1 METLSQYLERVM
13 RQKGLTP
20 KEVARKCGLTN
31 SYIGRI
37 SKGQGGNLSVDTIV
51 KLAFGLNVDPHEI
64 FTAASGIPVKGSG
77 VDPLLIL
84 DLMQRVISDP
94 KGMDLLREWL
104 EIPANKQKSLF
115 DFISFLNEKPKKKRK
130 QKKSLL

>member
-37 SKGQGGNLSVDTIV
+37 TKGQGGNLSVDTIV

-84 DLMQRVISDP
+84 DLIQRVISDP

-115 DFISFLNEKPKKKRK
+115 DFIRFLNEPKKKRR
-130 QKKSLL
+130 KKSLS